1 MSFSAPLN
9 LQTMELLLL
18 GNRHHLFNIC
28 SHLSCYTSYL
38 HLLSKMRQEKEAKG
52 IQIGTEETKLA
63 LFSNNLIFY
72 IEIKKEKLKRNKLQE
87 LINT

>member
-1 MSFSAPLN
+1 
-9 LQTMELLLL
+9 
-18 GNRHHLFNIC
+18 
-28 SHLSCYTSYL
+28 
-38 HLLSKMRQEKEAKG
+38 MRQEKEAKG
-52 IQIGTEETKLA
+52 IQIGTEETKVP